1 MLKWTLIVHRT
12 QNITQKNLTNVGI
25 VIVKNVKMVAFKQM
39 NKMEEDKWWDNKPE
53 KKEKK
58 KKFLIPNLTPK
69 YLQDNKLWDS
79 Y

>member
-1 MLKWTLIVHRT
+1 MK
-12 QNITQKNLTNVGI
+12 
-25 VIVKNVKMVAFKQM
+25 
-39 NKMEEDKWWDNKPE
+39 EDKWWDNKPE

-79 Y
+79 YWLKDKYKHRF